1 METWSQ
7 RKMNRRHFLQ
17 AAAAVSATTTILPI
31 LDACGSTTTTNSIG
45 TKTKPL
51 VIANIEGVPT
61 LDPDL
66 IIADTAVSLQTE
78 IFDTLVDYD
87 ETSKQVVPRM
97 ATSWKVVNDTT
108 IEFKLRSGMKFTN
121 GEACDANAVKF
132 TVDRT
137 LNPATKS
144 LRSTVLQ
151 NVVSVDVVDPLTARF
166 NLKQPDPLLIQYMI
180 TYAILPPNFTTQN
193 SALLAT
199 APVGSGPYKVSAFQ
213 SGYQV
218 VLVRNDGYWGPKP
231 AFQYAVYRTLASS
244 ESQLASLL
252 AGDIHI
258 ASNLDP
264 VQAKTLGGNSKFRVV
279 SKPKL
284 LQAVITLDQIGRTDP
299 KGPMTDQRVRQAVN
313 QAVNFDA
320 IINDIL
326 LGHGTRL
333 AAGVCPFQ
341 FGFDPTVEPWPYD
354 PATAKQLLSAA
365 GYPNG
370 FEARIISQNG
380 GGIVDQPQTAQAIQ
394 SDLAAVG
401 ITMSILNMTDPSAVG
416 ALVMSGKA
424 GPMIQL
430 GNAAG
435 GVYDAGADYSFIFQC
450 GNPFSYYCNSQ
461 FGSLNKQQA
470 STLDQTARQA
480 TLSQMQKF
488 IHDDA
493 GALFEWSVHGICG
506 VSSAVNW
513 PSYSGRQ
520 EKLYTARPA

>member
-151 NVVSVDVVDPLTARF
+151 NVDSVDVVDPLTARF

-180 TYAILPPNFTTQN
+180 
-193 SALLAT
+193 S
-199 APVGSGPYKVSAFQ
+199 
-213 SGYQV
+213 
-218 VLVRNDGYWGPKP
+218 
-231 AFQYAVYRTLASS
+231 YAVFCL
-244 ESQLASLL
+244 
-252 AGDIHI
+252 
-258 ASNLDP
+258 
-264 VQAKTLGGNSKFRVV
+264 
-279 SKPKL
+279 
-284 LQAVITLDQIGRTDP
+284 
-299 KGPMTDQRVRQAVN
+299 
-313 QAVNFDA
+313 
-320 IINDIL
+320 
-326 LGHGTRL
+326 
-333 AAGVCPFQ
+333 
-341 FGFDPTVEPWPYD
+341 
-354 PATAKQLLSAA
+354 
-365 GYPNG
+365 
-370 FEARIISQNG
+370 
-380 GGIVDQPQTAQAIQ
+380 
-394 SDLAAVG
+394 
-401 ITMSILNMTDPSAVG
+401 
-416 ALVMSGKA
+416 
-424 GPMIQL
+424 
-430 GNAAG
+430 
-435 GVYDAGADYSFIFQC
+435 
-450 GNPFSYYCNSQ
+450 
-461 FGSLNKQQA
+461 
-470 STLDQTARQA
+470 
-480 TLSQMQKF
+480 
-488 IHDDA
+488 
-493 GALFEWSVHGICG
+493 
-506 VSSAVNW
+506 
-513 PSYSGRQ
+513 
-520 EKLYTARPA
+520 